1 MQVTGRL
8 NPNPTPPSIDVYPG
22 DPFRDTPTAGFGQ
35 VGGEL
40 LFTVRARVTTVDNI
54 AGQNLLLRLMDDED
68 DISVAGTLMEDQTL
82 NGHASQRLRGRQHRL
97 HPLPRR
103 WRRERRPARLRMAG
117 ARPPGDVVSL
127 WFVVPAHGR
136 YELTRICLEQLRRTC
151 DALPYDA
158 TAVVVAEDQNLYTAA
173 DLGFATVHRDNDFLA
188 RKFNDGI
195 QLACDPNYN
204 PEPADYVV
212 PFG

>member
-1 MQVTGRL
+1 M
-8 NPNPTPPSIDVYPG
+8 
-22 DPFRDTPTAGFGQ
+22 
-35 VGGEL
+35 
-40 LFTVRARVTTVDNI
+40 
-54 AGQNLLLRLMDDED
+54 
-68 DISVAGTLMEDQTL
+68 
-82 NGHASQRLRGRQHRL
+82 
-97 HPLPRR
+97 
-103 WRRERRPARLRMAG
+103 
-117 ARPPGDVVSL
+117 SL

-195 QLACDPNYN
+195 QLACDPNLN

-212 PFG
+212 RVGSDDWIDHRILLDLPPLDTVLAFQWAAFVVEDGRQLSRNPAGLPRRRRHPRLPTATARADRLAARRRRPHPQLRLLHPPQHPPGEPAEACPRRLRRPPRPADRRLEKSPATS